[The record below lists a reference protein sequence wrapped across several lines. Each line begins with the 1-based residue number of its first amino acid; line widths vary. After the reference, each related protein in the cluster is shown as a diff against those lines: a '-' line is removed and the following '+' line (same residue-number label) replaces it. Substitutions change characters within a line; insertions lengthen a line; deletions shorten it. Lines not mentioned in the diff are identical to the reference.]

1 MKPAGF
7 PKAWPTKP
15 RSVSPWPGLAGLKAY
30 RLSAGRPGR
39 LRTLADVKRP
49 IKSLMMIHLKASQGP
64 LYTVESAKINFFI
77 YNPSCHRHSRQPSPP

>member
-15 RSVSPWPGLAGLKAY
+15 RSVSPWPGLAGLKAC

-39 LRTLADVKRP
+39 LRTLIGPGVV
-49 IKSLMMIHLKASQGP
+49 SLSPCTG
-64 LYTVESAKINFFI
+64 VEQKD
-77 YNPSCHRHSRQPSPP
+77 RVVSRGDCFAYWG